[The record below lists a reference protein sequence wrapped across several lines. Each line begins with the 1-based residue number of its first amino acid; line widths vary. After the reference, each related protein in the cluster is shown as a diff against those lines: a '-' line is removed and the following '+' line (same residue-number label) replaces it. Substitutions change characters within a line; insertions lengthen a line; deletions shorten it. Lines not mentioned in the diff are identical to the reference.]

1 MAHKSVRSFPL
12 LWLHTLSSAL
22 IMPIL
27 LTAGSDPVDK
37 VDWGA
42 VNWYVQMYSFNLSF
56 GEDETFIP
64 SSQGTDAI
72 LERLGSSLRITRSR
86 MVNT

>member
-1 MAHKSVRSFPL
+1 
-12 LWLHTLSSAL
+12 
-22 IMPIL
+22 MPIL

-64 SSQGTDAI
+64 SSQATDAI
-72 LERLGSSLRITRSR
+72 LERLLRQFPEDNS
-86 MVNT
+86 V